1 MSTAIAESSFIISI
15 STLGYELNVN
25 LAKMELDHE
34 SYININSKSNRNKCE
49 KVKIEMLNVI

>member
-1 MSTAIAESSFIISI
+1 MSTTIAESSFIISI
-15 STLGYELNVN
+15 STLGYELNMN